1 MLCCS
6 CGVLFPGPRGTA
18 QVAGGEL
25 DNLTGGCQGLKGLMG
40 VVTGAVK
47 IGLWG
52 AMGGDN

>member
-1 MLCCS
+1 M
-6 CGVLFPGPRGTA
+6 LFPGPRGTA